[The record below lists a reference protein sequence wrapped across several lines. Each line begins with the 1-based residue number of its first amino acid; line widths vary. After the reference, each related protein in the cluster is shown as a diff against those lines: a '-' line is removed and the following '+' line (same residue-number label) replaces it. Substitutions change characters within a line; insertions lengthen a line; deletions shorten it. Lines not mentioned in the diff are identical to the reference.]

1 MGASY
6 AWWLKSTT
14 TSFFRPSFTLFIVI
28 ILSLLAGF
36 NNTAPL
42 LDDSQPRGMNK
53 IYRQSFFFAL
63 FFLINIIHHQ
73 KKKNIYIYIER
84 TNRQRPKK
92 KKKRGKKR
100 ERSCR
105 EAREEKG
112 SSSKKRDQEK
122 QNAGEKS
129 RMATI
134 HHNKRKHHHT
144 ARSKLRRIGFS
155 SLFFNFVFPKF
166 YILFSFALGRSSFIS
181 LFPQFL
187 FYPCATYYL
196 DYTIYSFVF
205 FPFKWPN
212 TTWKSLPL
220 LAFY

>member
-53 IYRQSFFFAL
+53 IYRQSFFCSF
-63 FFLINIIHHQ
+63 FFLINIIHH
-73 KKKNIYIYIER
+73 KNIYIYIYIER
-84 TNRQRPKK
+84 RKRQRRGK
-92 KKKRGKKR
+92 KKKRREKKR
-100 ERSCR
+100 E

-122 QNAGEKS
+122 QNAGKK
-129 RMATI
+129 RRIATI

-144 ARSKLRRIGFS
+144 PRSKLRRIGFS
-155 SLFFNFVFPKF
+155 SLFFNSVFPKF
-166 YILFSFALGRSSFIS
+166 YLLFFFALGRSSFIL